1 MATNSISPNNSNLG
15 GQRPFKGGFIV
26 AKVKDVIINPESP
39 LAQTYGGYDAIGTIF
54 FVKIQ
59 NNPKTG
65 YHEKQEVSSV
75 DGFARP
81 LFSFNKQYP
90 LPNEIVLIIT
100 ATSKDAVRANK
111 NAMQNYYLPPLS
123 IWNHPHHNIFPNP
136 RNVASN
142 KEYNKIADYKKAGI
156 VRRLKEDEET
166 DIPLG
171 KYFNEI
177 ANIKPLLPYEGDTI
191 LEGRFGNTIR
201 FGSTARSDTI
211 PEELKNP
218 WSNGARGENSDPITI
233 IRNGQRVDS
242 DDEGWVHSIENINL
256 DPSSVYLTSN
266 QKIENFIVASDEFGS
281 FGINVTIPKSDQ
293 EEANDAI
300 EDPQTFATAEEVEVD
315 IEEDD
320 DDGTGG
326 FTETSQPEEN
336 PDEEV
341 IDYDSQQTGS
351 LQEEQTLTEE
361 EAFTSE
367 DDTTEYYQLDESQT
381 EPEAIER
388 PPLPESYALATSEN
402 NCGNCFF
409 HENNYCNNWKAKVRG
424 NHENPWVCAAWK
436 KIEPP
441 APDPFDD
448 YPKSLRIPE
457 SALKS
462 DNMVKSYGEITVEP
476 FGPRV
481 KGSAVFNLVGL
492 NPTTITVEASPDSST
507 FLEKERE
514 ILSILEAQIRTT
526 YNIDIPIEI
535 GNKWGSDKLEKLK
548 TTTPDITVY
557 LPGGSKNGISDE
569 LTFTINSPGNNGRR
583 GNIIQFF
590 EGENEF
596 GYPDGMRLILTITP
610 FDPSNPFSPEESY
623 QTPIAPTHVTLP
635 VVTSLLSQKVPE
647 LIGESRNDVKITIDN
662 QEWNSKI
669 GQMPNNNIS

>member
-300 EDPQTFATAEEVEVD
+300 EDPQTFTTAEEVEVD
-315 IEEDD
+315 TEDD
-320 DDGTGG
+320 FDDGTGG

-361 EAFTSE
+361 EAFI
-367 DDTTEYYQLDESQT
+367 DE
-381 EPEAIER
+381 EPEER
-388 PPLPESYALATSEN
+388 FYAPIREGQEPEKIPSELPSSYRLASREN
-402 NCGNCFF
+402 GAYDGYSQRHCGNCQFY
-409 HENNYCNNWKAKVRG
+409 EQVSRYQEGGRC
-424 NHENPWVCAAWK
+424 
-436 KIEPP
+436 
-441 APDPFDD
+441 
-448 YPKSLRIPE
+448 
-457 SALKS
+457 
-462 DNMVKSYGEITVEP
+462 
-476 FGPRV
+476 
-481 KGSAVFNLVGL
+481 
-492 NPTTITVEASPDSST
+492 
-507 FLEKERE
+507 
-514 ILSILEAQIRTT
+514 
-526 YNIDIPIEI
+526 
-535 GNKWGSDKLEKLK
+535 NKWGASVRGKNYIEPMRWICNAWEKIVPPPAKFRTNSNDKVESLNSDGTYSPYSIMLTLSDGEKR
-548 TTTPDITVY
+548 
-557 LPGGSKNGISDE
+557 SIS
-569 LTFTINSPGNNGRR
+569 FSAKQR
-583 GNIIQFF
+583 GFFNKIIAEHTEGPVFF
-590 EGENEF
+590 G
-596 GYPDGMRLILTITP
+596 
-610 FDPSNPFSPEESY
+610 EES
-623 QTPIAPTHVTLP
+623 AGDLE
-635 VVTSLLSQKVPE
+635 E
-647 LIGESRNDVKITIDN
+647 LINEAKI
-662 QEWNSKI
+662 
-669 GQMPNNNIS
+669 NISNLDGERFKSAIEQGGYGPGK